1 MDKSLLQFSNI
12 SKTFG
17 ETRALKGV
25 DFDVREGEIHAL
37 VGENGAGKST
47 LIRILAGDF
56 PSDTGT
62 MLLSGSSLRL
72 LHPSDALA
80 AGIGFVHQRP
90 PFIPELSITEN
101 FLLGLPYQHRL
112 AGLID
117 WQAQHRE
124 CAASL
129 ASLGLSIDPG
139 SPLASLSAHQRQMVA
154 LGRALLR
161 KPKLLV
167 LDEVTASLSE
177 PEVRTLLD
185 TIRRLKERGVSVIY
199 VSHRLEEVF
208 RIADRVT
215 VLRDG
220 RRISTTPL
228 SEMTEAGLV
237 RDIVGSEMKDLFA
250 REAGQ
255 VGKKRETL
263 VSIQRLGD
271 KKLADISFD
280 IAKGEIVGIAGL
292 GGSGRSRI
300 LRMLAGAS
308 PRTAGDILIEG
319 KPVVIGSV
327 REALRAGIALVTE
340 ERSHDGFVETLP
352 IWQNV
357 SLPWGS
363 RFRTKGFLNLRA
375 EQHKTNEAMQRFS
388 VRMPSIY
395 ASMSALSG
403 GNQQKVIFSRWVI
416 GPIRLLLLDEPTH
429 GVDIGSKTQIYGA
442 IREFA
447 HEGRG
452 VLVVSSELEELQA
465 LCDRVL
471 LLKEGTIIEQLSG
484 TDISKDA
491 ILHRLLS
498 SSDSTK
504 VAV

>member
-1 MDKSLLQFSNI
+1 MSLLQFSNI

-56 PSDTGT
+56 PPDAGSM
-62 MLLSGSSLRL
+62 MLAGSPLRL

-80 AGIGFVHQRP
+80 AGIVFVHQRP
-90 PFIPELSITEN
+90 PFIADLSITEN
-101 FLLGLPYQHRL
+101 FLLGLPYQHRR

-117 WQAQHRE
+117 WKAQHRE
-124 CAASL
+124 CEASL
-129 ASLGLSIDPG
+129 ASLGLSVDPRTA
-139 SPLASLSAHQRQMVA
+139 LASLSAHQRQMVA
-154 LGRALLR
+154 LARALLR
-161 KPKLLV
+161 KPRLLV
-167 LDEVTASLSE
+167 LDEITASLSE

-185 TIRRLKERGVSVIY
+185 TIHKLRERGVSVIY

-220 RRISTTPL
+220 RRISTTRL
-228 SEMTEAGLV
+228 DEMTEAGLV
-237 RDIVGSEMKDLFA
+237 RDIVGSDMQDLFA
-250 REAGQ
+250 REDGPVGQ
-255 VGKKRETL
+255 NRETL
-263 VSIQRLGD
+263 VSVQGLCD
-271 KKLADISFD
+271 KRLADISFD

-300 LRMLAGAS
+300 LRMIAGAS
-308 PRTAGDILIEG
+308 PRTAGDVLLDG
-319 KPVVIGSV
+319 RPAAIGSV
-327 REALRAGIALVTE
+327 REALQEGIALVTE

-357 SLPWGS
+357 SLPWGN
-363 RFRTKGFLNLRA
+363 RFRTRGFLNLRV
-375 EQHKTNEAMQRFS
+375 EQRKTEEATRRFS
-388 VRMPSIY
+388 VRMPSIN
-395 ASMSALSG
+395 ASMLALSG
-403 GNQQKVIFSRWVI
+403 GNQQKVIFARWVL
-416 GPIRLLLLDEPTH
+416 GPVRLLLLDEPTH

-442 IREFA
+442 IRELA

-452 VLVVSSELEELQA
+452 ILVVSSELEELQA

-471 LLKEGTIIEQLSG
+471 LLKDGTI
-484 TDISKDA
+484 TDELRGAEISKDA
-491 ILHRLLS
+491 MLHRLLS

>member
-1 MDKSLLQFSNI
+1 MSLLQFSNI

-56 PSDTGT
+56 PPDAGSM
-62 MLLSGSSLRL
+62 MLAGSPLRL

-90 PFIPELSITEN
+90 PFIADLSITEN
-101 FLLGLPYQHRL
+101 FLLGLPYQHRR

-117 WQAQHRE
+117 WKAQHRE
-124 CAASL
+124 CEASL
-129 ASLGLSIDPG
+129 ASLGLSVDPRTA
-139 SPLASLSAHQRQMVA
+139 LASLSAHQRQMVA
-154 LGRALLR
+154 LARALLR
-161 KPKLLV
+161 KPRLLV
-167 LDEVTASLSE
+167 LDEITASLSE

-185 TIRRLKERGVSVIY
+185 TIHKLRKRGVSVIY

-220 RRISTTPL
+220 RRISTTRL
-228 SEMTEAGLV
+228 DEMTEAGLV
-237 RDIVGSEMKDLFA
+237 RDIVGSDMQDLFA
-250 REAGQ
+250 REDGPVGQ
-255 VGKKRETL
+255 NRETL
-263 VSIQRLGD
+263 VSVQGLCD
-271 KKLADISFD
+271 KRLADISFD

-300 LRMLAGAS
+300 LRMIAGAS
-308 PRTAGDILIEG
+308 PRTAGDVLLDG
-319 KPVVIGSV
+319 RPAAIGSV
-327 REALRAGIALVTE
+327 REALQEGIALVTE

-357 SLPWGS
+357 SLPWGN
-363 RFRTKGFLNLRA
+363 RFRTRGFLNLRV
-375 EQHKTNEAMQRFS
+375 EQRKTEEATRRFS
-388 VRMPSIY
+388 VRMPSIN
-395 ASMSALSG
+395 ASMLALSG
-403 GNQQKVIFSRWVI
+403 GNQQKVIFARWVL
-416 GPIRLLLLDEPTH
+416 GPVRLLLLDEPTH

-442 IREFA
+442 IRELA

-452 VLVVSSELEELQA
+452 ILVVSSELEELQA

-471 LLKEGTIIEQLSG
+471 LLKDGTITDELRG
-484 TDISKDA
+484 ADISKDA
-491 ILHRLLS
+491 MLHRLLS

>member
-1 MDKSLLQFSNI
+1 MSLLQFSNI

-56 PSDTGT
+56 PPDTGSM
-62 MLLSGSSLRL
+62 MLAGSPLRL

-80 AGIGFVHQRP
+80 AGIGFVHQKP
-90 PFIPELSITEN
+90 PLIADLSITEN
-101 FLLGLPYQHRL
+101 FLLGLPYQHRR

-117 WQAQHRE
+117 WKAQHRACE
-124 CAASL
+124 ASL
-129 ASLGLSIDPG
+129 ASLGLSVDPRTA
-139 SPLASLSAHQRQMVA
+139 LASLSAHQRQMVA
-154 LGRALLR
+154 LARALLR
-161 KPKLLV
+161 KPRLLV
-167 LDEVTASLSE
+167 LDEITASLSE

-185 TIRRLKERGVSVIY
+185 TIRKLRKRGVSVIY

-220 RRISTTPL
+220 RRISTTRL
-228 SEMTEAGLV
+228 DEMTEAGLV
-237 RDIVGSEMKDLFA
+237 RDIVGSDMQDLFA
-250 REAGQ
+250 REDGPVGQ
-255 VGKKRETL
+255 NRETL
-263 VSIQRLGD
+263 VSVRGLCDKRLT
-271 KKLADISFD
+271 DISFD

-300 LRMLAGAS
+300 LRMIAGAS
-308 PRTAGDILIEG
+308 PRTAGD
-319 KPVVIGSV
+319 VVLDGRPAAIGSV
-327 REALRAGIALVTE
+327 REALQEGIALVTE

-363 RFRTKGFLNLRA
+363 RFRTRGFLNLRV
-375 EQHKTNEAMQRFS
+375 EQRKTEEATRRFA
-388 VRMPSIY
+388 VRMPSIN
-395 ASMSALSG
+395 ASMLALSG
-403 GNQQKVIFSRWVI
+403 GNQQKVIFARWVL
-416 GPIRLLLLDEPTH
+416 GPVRLLLLDEPTH

-442 IREFA
+442 IRELA

-452 VLVVSSELEELQA
+452 ILVVSSELEELQA

-471 LLKEGTIIEQLSG
+471 LLKDGTI
-484 TDISKDA
+484 TDELRGAEISKDA
-491 ILHRLLS
+491 MLHRLLS